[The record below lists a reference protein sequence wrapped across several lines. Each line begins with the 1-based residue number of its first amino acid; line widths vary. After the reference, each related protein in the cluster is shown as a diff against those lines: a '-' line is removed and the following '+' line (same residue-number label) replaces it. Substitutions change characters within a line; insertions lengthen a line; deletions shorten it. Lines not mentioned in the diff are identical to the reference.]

1 MGGSSTT
8 RKRELD
14 THEID
19 DAWNDC
25 TKCSF
30 IHKTCT
36 TSIHTVFEIHP
47 KKVSF
52 IFPNKEK
59 NK

>member
-1 MGGSSTT
+1 MGGSSTP

-47 KKVSF
+47 KKSF
-52 IFPNKEK
+52 IHFP
-59 NK
+59 